1 VTCIKNRAI
10 VTRAHAPR
18 QRQRLR
24 FCLAD
29 ATPSR
34 SLNGSQIE
42 AVSPENLLRMLDTL
56 PSFCDTMRH
65 LDPEQVCAA
74 DACPLPELRGE
85 LLAVAPPSEG
95 YDARRGYP
103 SFVCRSEA
111 GISARV
117 RIGRIGCGSNTSK
130 TKRDRLLHTPFLDEV
145 FGEDSGINKTQG
157 GMLVYCNGAHV
168 PLHELVRFGLGHVVV

>member
-1 VTCIKNRAI
+1 

-65 LDPEQVCAA
+65 LDHEQVCAA